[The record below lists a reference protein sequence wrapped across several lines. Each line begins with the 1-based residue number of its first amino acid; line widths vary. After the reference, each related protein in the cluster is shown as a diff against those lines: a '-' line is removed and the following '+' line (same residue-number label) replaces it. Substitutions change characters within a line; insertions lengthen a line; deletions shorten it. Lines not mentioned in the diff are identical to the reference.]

1 MPTRKEF
8 ETIDA
13 IVDEVVEDEGKAQ
26 ELKRALHR
34 AYAGKDAKEASKAEI
49 STEED
54 DGEELWDDVP
64 V

>member
-13 IVDEVVEDEGKAQ
+13 IVDEVVEDEAKAQ

-34 AYAGKDAKEASKAEI
+34 ADAEKDPKKAGKAEI
-49 STEED
+49 STEEE
-54 DGEELWDDVP
+54 DGEDLWDDVP

>member
-13 IVDEVVEDEGKAQ
+13 IVDEVVEDEAKAQ

-34 AYAGKDAKEASKAEI
+34 ADAGKDPKKARKAEI
-49 STEED
+49 STEEE